1 MTYMGFSFVRKT
13 IKVLEMVCE
22 NCFFFSSDHPPQWYD
37 FKSEKTIKSALA
49 GSELW
54 ETIVVLEVLP
64 LPLNFLMLL
73 QINHGFKCMIT
84 PVTFKRFETI
94 VA

>member
-1 MTYMGFSFVRKT
+1 MGFSFVRKT
-13 IKVLEMVCE
+13 IKVLEMVAAKTAA
-22 NCFFFSSDHPPQWYD
+22 SSQVIIRPNGND

-54 ETIVVLEVLP
+54 ETIVVLEALP

-73 QINHGFKCMIT
+73 QMNHGFKCMIT
-84 PVTFKRFETI
+84 QVTFKRFETI

>member
-1 MTYMGFSFVRKT
+1 MLLLKCSSAPM
-13 IKVLEMVCE
+13 EMIL
-22 NCFFFSSDHPPQWYD
+22 
-37 FKSEKTIKSALA
+37 KKTIKSALA

-73 QINHGFKCMIT
+73 QINHGFKCKIT